1 MNELKT
7 LITERD
13 SATGTRRGVLTKRIK
28 QIESKLQETGAIPA
42 SQVKVMK
49 QHQGGTVR
57 PTRKTG
63 KFDKQLI
70 IEKAATATDAEH
82 LAKAS
87 TSSTGTYDGAS
98 AGSSSTTRSSTPNSS
113 A

>member
-1 MNELKT
+1 
-7 LITERD
+7 
-13 SATGTRRGVLTKRIK
+13 VLTKRIK

-42 SQVKVMK
+42 SQVKVIE

-70 IEKAATATDAEH
+70 IEKAATATDAKH
-82 LAKAS
+82 LAKAC
-87 TSSTGTYDGAS
+87 GYELDGNLRRRISWLVKHDKVLDAKFLS
-98 AGSSSTTRSSTPNSS
+98 VKPRPAKKQ
-113 A
+113 